1 MEAVVAIETLL
12 SIGVYGFSEDDFFA
26 ALQKAEVDCF
36 CDVRARRGLRG
47 SEYAFAN
54 SKRLQDRLRSIRI
67 AYVHVKE
74 LSPSPAVRSA
84 QHEVDA
90 KQGLAKRDRS
100 ELGSVFKKH
109 YYAQCLDGLDAG
121 ALLND
126 TLGGARRP
134 VFFCVEREPKACHR
148 SLLTEELAKQTG
160 LPVEHILP

>member
-1 MEAVVAIETLL
+1 MPAKALL
-12 SIGVYGFSEDDFFA
+12 SIGVYGFDADSFFA
-26 ALQKAEVDCF
+26 ALQEAQVDCF

-54 SKRLQDRLRSIRI
+54 SNRLQDRLRSMGI

-74 LSPSPAVRSA
+74 LSPSQEVRNA
-84 QHEVDA
+84 QHAADA
-90 KQGLAKRDRS
+90 QQGIAKRDRS
-100 ELGSVFKKH
+100 ELGPAFKKH
-109 YYAQCLDGLDAG
+109 YCEQCLEGLDAG
-121 ALLND
+121 VLLNK
-126 TLGGARRP
+126 TLSGARRP